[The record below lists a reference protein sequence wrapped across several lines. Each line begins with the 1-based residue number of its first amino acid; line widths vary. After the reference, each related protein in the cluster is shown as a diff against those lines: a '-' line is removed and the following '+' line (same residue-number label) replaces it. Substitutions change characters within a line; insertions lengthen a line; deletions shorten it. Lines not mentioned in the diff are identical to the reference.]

1 MDAMNETA
9 FGTWTAPASP
19 VDIEYSM
26 VVIDE
31 IRRAVTEGFQRLSR
45 GGIEVGGILY
55 GTVEGRRLRIMAVRE
70 MVCEHARGPTFHL
83 SENDQGLLAAQL
95 ERERDDPRL
104 SGMVAVGWYLS
115 HTRSE
120 ITLQQSDL
128 DTYNAFFPEPWQ
140 VTMVIRPGRAQAM
153 RAGFFVRESD
163 GAVKTDQSYHDF
175 PFPDRPAGFVDRP
188 SRERLSPA
196 MAPPERSGSFRTDG
210 RIDARFDA
218 PMDAPLE
225 GPPDLA
231 PETGAHAPPA
241 AGYRQPLRPGPPSW
255 SPSAYPGAPRKLP
268 WTAITVVVVGV
279 VAAIVGMRFFGPRL
293 NSEPLGLTVSE
304 RAGQL
309 RIQWNRASNSVANA
323 TAASIEISDGDAD
336 NKQIVN
342 LTGPQLT
349 DGSYTYARKTGD
361 VRVRM
366 TVSGAG
372 GSVTEGS
379 RFLGNPPE
387 VAPDPTPQAPDV
399 SPTAAAPTAVPTKEQ
414 RDAQQEE
421 IDRLREENS
430 QQAERIRRLER
441 TLTIL
446 RSRLGI
452 SDAP

>member
-1 MDAMNETA
+1 MSEAA
-9 FGTWTAPASP
+9 FGTWTVPASP

-55 GTVEGRRLRIMAVRE
+55 GTVEGRRLRIMAVRD

-95 ERERDDPRL
+95 EREREDPRL
-104 SGMVAVGWYLS
+104 AGMVAVGWYLS

-163 GAVKTDQSYHDF
+163 GTVKTDQSYHDF
-175 PFPDRPAGFVDRP
+175 PFPDRLAGIVDRP
-188 SRERLSPA
+188 SRERPSPT
-196 MAPPERSGSFRTDG
+196 MIVPERSGSLRTDG
-210 RIDARFDA
+210 RTDGRTDA
-218 PMDAPLE
+218 PIAFLE
-225 GPPDLA
+225 APPDTA
-231 PETGAHAPPA
+231 FETGAHLPPA
-241 AGYRQPLRPGPPSW
+241 GGYRQPLRPGPGSW
-255 SPSAYPGAPRKLP
+255 SPSAYSGAPRKLP
-268 WTAITVVVVGV
+268 WIAITVVVVGV
-279 VAAIVGMRFFGPRL
+279 AAAIVGMRFFGPRL

-309 RIQWNRASNSVANA
+309 RIQWNRASSSVASA

-336 NKQIVN
+336 DKQIVN

-349 DGSYTYARKTGD
+349 EGSFTYARKTGD

-379 RFLGNPPE
+379 RFLGNPPDPAADPVQPPAE
-387 VAPDPTPQAPDV
+387 SVAP
-399 SPTAAAPTAVPTKEQ
+399 TAVAPTAVPTKEQ

-421 IDRLREENS
+421 IDRLRGENA
-430 QQAERIRRLER
+430 QQADRIRRLER

>member
-9 FGTWTAPASP
+9 FGTWTVPASP

-31 IRRAVTEGFQRLSR
+31 IREAVTEGFRRLSR

-55 GTVEGRRLRIMAVRE
+55 GTVEGRRLRIMAVRD

-95 ERERDDPRL
+95 EREREDPRL

-163 GAVKTDQSYHDF
+163 GTVKTDQSYHDF
-175 PFPDRPAGFVDRP
+175 PFPDRLAAIVDRP
-188 SRERLSPA
+188 SRERVSP
-196 MAPPERSGSFRTDG
+196 MMIPPDRSGSFTRLAAQP
-210 RIDARFDA
+210 DAEMEA
-218 PMDAPLE
+218 SLE
-225 GPPDLA
+225 APPDMA
-231 PETGAHAPPA
+231 PETDVPAPPS
-241 AGYRQPLRPGPPSW
+241 AGFRQPLHRGLGS
-255 SPSAYPGAPRKLP
+255 SYPSAYPGAPRQMP
-268 WTAITVVVVGV
+268 WTAITVVVLGV
-279 VAAIVGMRFFGPRL
+279 VAAIIGMRIFGPRL
-293 NSEPLGLTVSE
+293 SSQPLGLSVSE
-304 RAGQL
+304 RGGQL
-309 RIQWNRASNSVANA
+309 RIQWNPASASVANA
-323 TAASIEISDGDAD
+323 TAASVEISDGEISDGAG
-336 NKQIVN
+336 KQVVN
-342 LTGPQLT
+342 LTGPQLAA
-349 DGSYTYARKTGD
+349 GSYTYARKTGD
-361 VRVRM
+361 VRVSM

-387 VAPDPTPQAPDV
+387 TAPDPVQPQPPAPAV
-399 SPTAAAPTAVPTKEQ
+399 APAAVAPTKEQ

-421 IDRLREENS
+421 IERLRAENA
-430 QQAERIRRLER
+430 QQADRIRRLER